1 MATLIL
7 HPGKEKSVLRRHPWL
22 FSGAVAQLDGR
33 ARPGDTVDVV
43 SHEGRPLGRAA
54 WSPAS
59 QIRARIWS
67 FDAAES
73 IDHAFFK
80 RRVAAS
86 VARRNALP
94 ELAGQQ
100 GLRLIHAES
109 DGLPGV
115 IADRYGDTV
124 VLQLTTAG
132 ADKWR
137 GAIADSLLKATGC
150 ARIYE
155 RSDVEVRKL
164 EGLEAVTGWLRNTP
178 LPPGGGGAGG
188 EGEPLVIVEN
198 GIRMAVDIVG
208 GHKTGFYLD
217 QRENRRR
224 VAELARG
231 RRVLNCFCY
240 TAGFSLQA
248 LAGGAREVV
257 SVDSSGPALATAQ
270 RNLALNPQLDAA
282 RAIWREAD
290 VFAELRSLR
299 AAGERFDLVILDPPK
314 FANTAAHAER
324 AARAY
329 KDINLLGLQLLA
341 AGGLLMTYSCSGGI
355 GAELFARILA
365 GAALDAGRSTK
376 MRRASCSTC
385 TAPPTIRWTWLSPRA
400 TTSRA
405 CCCRWIE
412 KLCLRPRRRRYPLRT
427 APALR
432 RYFFFASS

>member
-43 SHEGRPLGRAA
+43 SHEGRPLARAA

-59 QIRARIWS
+59 QIRARVWS
-67 FDAAES
+67 FDPSET
-73 IDHAFFK
+73 IDHAYFK
-80 RRVAAS
+80 RRIAAA
-86 VARRNALP
+86 VARRAALP

-115 IADRYGDTV
+115 IADRYGDIV
-124 VLQLTTAG
+124 VVQLTTAG

-137 GAIADSLLKATGC
+137 AAIADSLHKATGC

-155 RSDVEVRKL
+155 RSDVEVRSL
-164 EGLEAVTGWLRNTP
+164 EGLEAVTGWIR
-178 LPPGGGGAGG
+178 GAADDQ
-188 EGEPLVIVEN
+188 ELVIEEN
-198 GIRMAVDIVG
+198 GVRMTVDYVG

-217 QRENRRR
+217 QRDNRRR
-224 VAELARG
+224 LAELASG

-257 SVDSSGPALATAQ
+257 SIDSSGPALATAR

-282 RAIWREAD
+282 RALWREAD
-290 VFAELRSLR
+290 VFAELRSQR
-299 AAGERFDLVILDPPK
+299 AGGESYELIVLDPPK
-314 FANTAAHAER
+314 FAHTAAHAER

-329 KDINLLGLQLLA
+329 KDINLTAMRLLA
-341 AGGLLMTYSCSGGI
+341 PGGLLMTYSCSGGVSP
-355 GAELFARILA
+355 ELFQKIVA
-365 GAALDAGRSTK
+365 GAALDVG
-376 MRRASCSTC
+376 
-385 TAPPTIRWTWLSPRA
+385 
-400 TTSRA
+400 
-405 CCCRWIE
+405 
-412 KLCLRPRRRRYPLRT
+412 RT
-427 APALR
+427 ARIVQRLQGAADHPVDLAFPEGEYLKGLLLQLD
-432 RYFFFASS
+432 

>member
-22 FSGAVAQLDGR
+22 FSGAVAQIDGR

-43 SHEGRPLGRAA
+43 SHEGRPLARAA

-59 QIRARIWS
+59 QIRARVWS
-67 FDAAES
+67 FDAAEV

-80 RRVAAS
+80 RRIAAA
-86 VARRNALP
+86 VARRAALP
-94 ELAGQQ
+94 ELVGQQ

-109 DGLPGV
+109 DGLPGL

-124 VLQLTTAG
+124 VVQLTTAG

-150 ARIYE
+150 TRIYE
-155 RSDVEVRKL
+155 RSDVEVRSL
-164 EGLEAVTGWLRNTP
+164 EGLEPVTGWIH
-178 LPPGGGGAGG
+178 GSASG
-188 EGEPLVIVEN
+188 EELVIEEN
-198 GIRMAVDIVG
+198 GIRMAVDFVG

-217 QRENRRR
+217 QRDNRRR

-257 SVDSSGPALATAQ
+257 SMDSSGPALATAQ
-270 RNLALNPQLDAA
+270 RNLALNPQLDAV
-282 RAIWREAD
+282 RAIWCEAD
-290 VFAELRSLR
+290 VFADLRNLR
-299 AAGERFDLVILDPPK
+299 TAGERYDLVVLDPPK
-314 FANTAAHAER
+314 FAHTAAHAER

-329 KDINLLGLQLLA
+329 KDINLHALKLLTP
-341 AGGLLMTYSCSGGI
+341 GGMLMTYSCSGGV
-355 GAELFARILA
+355 GAELFQKILA
-365 GAALDAGRSTK
+365 GAALDAGR
-376 MRRASCSTC
+376 
-385 TAPPTIRWTWLSPRA
+385 TARIVERLQGAADHPVDLAFPEGDYL
-400 TTSRA
+400 
-405 CCCRWIE
+405 
-412 KLCLRPRRRRYPLRT
+412 KGLLLQVD
-427 APALR
+427 
-432 RYFFFASS
+432 

>member
-7 HPGKEKSVLRRHPWL
+7 HSGKEKSVLRRHPWL
-22 FSGAVAQLDGR
+22 FSGAVARLEGR
-33 ARPGDTVDVV
+33 ARSGDTVDVLAAN
-43 SHEGRPLGRAA
+43 GRPLARAA

-67 FDAAES
+67 FDATEP

-86 VARRNALP
+86 VARRAALP

-124 VLQLTTAG
+124 VVQLTTAG

-137 GAIADSLLKATGC
+137 AAIADSLHKATGC
-150 ARIYE
+150 TRIYE

-164 EGLEAVTGWLRNTP
+164 EGLEAVTGWID
-178 LPPGGGGAGG
+178 GAAGAP
-188 EGEPLVIVEN
+188 ELVIEEN
-198 GIRMAVDIVG
+198 GVRMAVDIVG

-224 VAELARG
+224 VAEISRG

-257 SVDSSGPALATAQ
+257 SMDSSGPALATAQ

-299 AAGERFDLVILDPPK
+299 TAGERFDLVILDPPK
-314 FANTAAHAER
+314 FANTAAHADR

-341 AGGLLMTYSCSGGI
+341 PGGLLMTYSCSGGI
-355 GAELFARILA
+355 SAELFGRILA
-365 GAALDAGRSTK
+365 GAALDAGRNARIVQHLHGAADHPVDLAFPEGEYLK
-376 MRRASCSTC
+376 G
-385 TAPPTIRWTWLSPRA
+385 L
-400 TTSRA
+400 
-405 CCCRWIE
+405 
-412 KLCLRPRRRRYPLRT
+412 LLQVD
-427 APALR
+427 
-432 RYFFFASS
+432 